1 VDRRQLTITITA
13 VALSLLLG
21 VGITLLATSG
31 DGGDDEAVTSGHAT
45 TTSSSPLPTSTTSA
59 TAPSTRPPIV
69 TIPSRPPP
77 SVVVIPPTA
86 VPSTAAPST
95 APPTTA
101 SPSTAA
107 PTAPPTVAPAAPTEP
122 PTTQPAAPTTT
133 PSAPASTAPTTST
146 SEPAGRSD
154 VGVGSRHIR
163 IAVIADDP
171 HVFEGAR
178 AWATAVNRK
187 GGLAS
192 RKIRVDALPTGG
204 TAEGYAGAVG
214 TACDR
219 DFAIVAGLSAFDVDT
234 EPLDCGVPDI
244 PIEAIATTHQTR
256 DTTYPAFPR
265 RPGVEAI
272 GPQRFLQSA
281 ADGCCEEYVLV
292 PESEPDRA
300 DTKAT
305 VAALTQ
311 IGFDPVATPDVPT
324 TATDADYDAFAEDLA
339 ASGATFAWSGLGQ
352 NSTIALRRAAVAAG
366 VTSETTWYCDARC
379 YDTAFLTQGSAA
391 VAGENVGIETVPFS
405 DRRDVPALRTYLR
418 AAAQDG
424 GRASYDGLRAYVA
437 GSLFQAALDR
447 VVHDHGT
454 NGVTRAHLLEV
465 LAGIHDFTAGGL
477 VGPTDVGRREPN
489 GCTVVLRVE
498 DGRFTRIDP
507 SERGNL
513 DCSPENLVVLDD

>member
-31 DGGDDEAVTSGHAT
+31 DGGDDEAITSGHAT
-45 TTSSSPLPTSTTSA
+45 TTSSSPATTPTTRP
-59 TAPSTRPPIV
+59 TAPSTRPPFV

-77 SVVVIPPTA
+77 SVIVI
-86 VPSTAAPST
+86 PSTAPPRTVPPST

-101 SPSTAA
+101 SP

-122 PTTQPAAPTTT
+122 PTTQPAAPTTKPT
-133 PSAPASTAPTTST
+133 APASTAPTTST
-146 SEPAGRSD
+146 SEPTGRTD
-154 VGVGSRHIR
+154 VGVNGRHIR

-171 HVFEGAR
+171 RVFEGAR
-178 AWATAVNRK
+178 AWASAVNRK
-187 GGLAS
+187 DGVAS
-192 RKIRVDALPTGG
+192 RKIRIDALPTGG
-204 TAEGYAGAVG
+204 TAEGYAAAVV

-219 DFAIVAGLSAFDVDT
+219 DFAIVAGLSAFDADT
-234 EPLDCGVPDI
+234 EPLDCGVPDV
-244 PIEAIATTHQTR
+244 PIEAIASTHATR
-256 DTTYPAFPR
+256 NTTYAAFPR
-265 RPGVEAI
+265 RTGVEAV
-272 GPQRFLQSA
+272 GPYRFLRSA
-281 ADGCCEEYVLV
+281 TEGCCEEYVLV

-300 DTKAT
+300 HTKAT

-324 TATDADYDAFAEDLA
+324 TAIDADYDAFAQDLA

-352 NSTIALRRAAVAAG
+352 NSTIALRRAAVTAG
-366 VTSETTWYCDARC
+366 VSTTWYCDARC
-379 YDTAFLTQGSAA
+379 YDNAFLTQGSAA
-391 VAGENVGIETVPFS
+391 VAGQNVGIETVPFS
-405 DRRDVPALRTYLR
+405 DRRSVAAMRTYLR
-418 AAAQDG
+418 AAARDG
-424 GRASYDGLRAYVA
+424 GAASYDGLRAYVA
-437 GSLFQAALDR
+437 ASLFEAALDR
-447 VVHDHGT
+447 VVQDHGT
-454 NGVTRAHLLEV
+454 NEVTRAHLLDA

-489 GCTVVLRVE
+489 GCMVVLRVE

-507 SERGNL
+507 AERGNL

>member
-1 VDRRQLTITITA
+1 MDRRQLTITITA

-31 DGGDDEAVTSGHAT
+31 DGGDDEAITSGHAT
-45 TTSSSPLPTSTTSA
+45 TTSSSPLTTSTTTP

-86 VPSTAAPST
+86 PPSTAAPST

-101 SPSTAA
+101 AP

-122 PTTQPAAPTTT
+122 PSTQPAAPTTK
-133 PSAPASTAPTTST
+133 PAAPASTAPTTST
-146 SEPAGRSD
+146 SKPTGRTD
-154 VGVGSRHIR
+154 VGVSGRHIR

-171 HVFEGAR
+171 HVFEGAQ
-178 AWATAVNRK
+178 AWAAGVNRK

-204 TAEGYAGAVG
+204 TAEGYAAAVG
-214 TACDR
+214 TACGR
-219 DFAIVAGLSAFDVDT
+219 DFAIVAGLSAFDADT

-244 PIEAIATTHQTR
+244 PIEAIASTHATR
-256 DTTYPAFPR
+256 DTTYAAFPR
-265 RPGVEAI
+265 RAGVEAI
-272 GPQRFLQSA
+272 GPYRFLQSA
-281 ADGCCEEYVLV
+281 TDGCCEEYVLV

-300 DTKAT
+300 ATLAT

-311 IGFDPVATPDVPT
+311 IGFDPVATPDVPA

-366 VTSETTWYCDARC
+366 VSSTTAWYCDARC

-391 VAGENVGIETVPFS
+391 VAGQNVGIETVPFS

-418 AAAQDG
+418 AAARDG

-437 GSLFQAALDR
+437 GSLFEGALDR

-454 NGVTRAHLLEV
+454 TGLTRAHLLDA

-477 VGPTDVGRREPN
+477 VGPTDVGGREPS
-489 GCTVVLRVE
+489 GCMVVLRVE
-498 DGRFTRIDP
+498 DGRFARIDP

-513 DCSPENLVVLDD
+513 DCSPENLVTLDD